1 MGGCLTWPAIGTS
14 DEDWV
19 TQSHSVTLVTGVQA
33 AIFRGRRALHKATTA
48 GMCKFSL
55 AFAGWAFEPYLLSMN
70 AFMISTFMADPLQFA
85 LEFVC

>member
-19 TQSHSVTLVTGVQA
+19 TRSHLVTRVTGVQA

-48 GMCKFSL
+48 GMYDFSL
-55 AFAGWAFEPYLLSMN
+55 AFAGWAFVSYLLSMN
-70 AFMISTFMADPLQFA
+70 AFMISTFMADFLPFA
-85 LEFVC
+85 LEFVR